1 MNHSNLPPIHRLLPT
16 VRIEESVLRHSRTL
30 FYSATKNHE
39 CLANL
44 SVRATSDPP
53 SILISALLPSTYA
66 QRPEPQPSDHL
77 LGTGLVVPT
86 THIVPLFSI
95 FNAKPPPLRR
105 PTQITHSLLS
115 LFPPSASCQTNPPL
129 QLHVSLPNVRIN
141 LSDPADLHTSAI
153 KLVKNSIYILATTG
167 QIKCDAGVLLSS
179 VKRKASSLKN
189 NASLPVE
196 TLEPASFN
204 NSSGANVA
212 GVWIRGDDANTTTL
226 SLHSL
231 AAAWWTRRNKRL
243 SRVPAPNKKPS
254 GDWFERRVWLVCFH
268 HSTNQ
273 ITVQSGT
280 ISVCDDQGVH
290 FVASLSD
297 SSTSVN
303 FEPQSGSPATND
315 APDLQTSWEGW
326 DSGWVTIPTAKETQD
341 AKERYQNT
349 LSRSSTASTQNTQ
362 HDVGALKSKRFQF
375 PTPLRPSRPAGDMPD
390 QAKSA
395 CRGTSS
401 DDSGILTARMRAPNY
416 HRANGFA
423 FENPT
428 PDPTPKSTVFA
439 AQTADIGINTMN
451 NLTVATATSQSQTN
465 GSSRNGDVRI
475 TGTFVEDECTS
486 DGELEESNINM
497 DDLCKKYLNSSYNE
511 VVHKHVS
518 NSK

>member
-44 SVRATSDPP
+44 SVRATSDPT

-66 QRPEPQPSDHL
+66 QRPEPQPSDDL
-77 LGTGLVVPT
+77 VGSELVVPT

-95 FNAKPPPLRR
+95 FDAKPPPSRR

-115 LFPPSASCQTNPPL
+115 LFPPSASCQANPPL

-141 LSDPADLHTSAI
+141 LSDPTDLHTSAI
-153 KLVKNSIYILATTG
+153 KLVKNSIYILANTG
-167 QIKCDAGVLLSS
+167 QITCNAGVLLSS

-212 GVWIRGDDANTTTL
+212 GVWIRGNDASTTTL

-231 AAAWWTRRNKRL
+231 AAAWWTRRNRRL
-243 SRVPAPNKKPS
+243 SRVPPSNKKPS
-254 GDWFERRVWLVCFH
+254 GDWFERRVWLVCFQN
-268 HSTNQ
+268 STNQ

-280 ISVCDDQGVH
+280 IAVCDDQGVH

-297 SSTSVN
+297 SSTSVD
-303 FEPQSGSPATND
+303 FEPQSGSPVTND
-315 APDLQTSWEGW
+315 SPDPQPSWEGW
-326 DSGWVTIPTAKETQD
+326 DSGWVTMPTAKETQD

-362 HDVGALKSKRFQF
+362 HDVGTLKTKRFQ
-375 PTPLRPSRPAGDMPD
+375 PLRPSRPAGDMSD
-390 QAKSA
+390 QAGSA

-401 DDSGILTARMRAPNY
+401 YDSGILSARMRTPNY
-416 HRANGFA
+416 HRATGFA
-423 FENPT
+423 FENPI
-428 PDPTPKSTVFA
+428 PNPTPNSAIFA
-439 AQTADIGINTMN
+439 AQTAKIGINTMN
-451 NLTVATATSQSQTN
+451 NPTVATATSQSQTN
-465 GSSRNGDVRI
+465 DISPNGNGQI
-475 TGTFVEDECTS
+475 TDTFVQDECTS
-486 DGELEESNINM
+486 DGELEENNINM

-511 VVHKHVS
+511 VVQKHVS
-518 NSK
+518 NS